1 MFVLYVQSL
10 TVALISYVGTLRATI
25 AAEEG
30 LIDPKKLKKFIQ
42 KAYDNIFEAAISF
55 GC

>member
-1 MFVLYVQSL
+1 MQSL
-10 TVALISYVGTLRATI
+10 TVGLISYVGTLRATI

-30 LIDPKKLKKFIQ
+30 LIDPNKVKAFIQ
-42 KAYDNIFEAAISF
+42 KAYDDIFEAAILS